1 MPTDRTATWYK
12 DAILYEVHIRSFYDA
27 NGDGIGD
34 FIGLTK
40 KLDYIAD
47 LGVTAIWLLPF
58 YPSPG
63 RDDGY
68 DIADY
73 LSINPDYGTMH
84 DFKQFLKQAHARGLK
99 VITELVLNHT
109 SDQHAWF
116 QRARRAPKGSSQRD
130 FYVWSDTPD
139 KYTQAR
145 IIFQD
150 TETSN
155 WTWDPLAKAYYWHR
169 FFSHQPDLNFEHPT
183 VKKEMFKVVDFWL
196 GLGVD
201 GLRLDAVPYLY
212 EAEGTNCENLPKTFA
227 FLQELRA
234 HVDRKFPNRML
245 LAEANQWPEDAARYF
260 RPDDTGPACH
270 MAFHFPVMPRLYMAL
285 RMEDRFP
292 IIDILEQT
300 PAIPETS
307 QWAIFLRNH
316 DELTLEMV
324 TDEERESMYRSF
336 APNPRARINL
346 GIRRRLAPLL
356 GNERRVIELLHTL
369 LFTLPGT
376 PVLYYGDEI
385 RMGDNIYLGDRN
397 GVRTPMQWSADRN
410 AGFSKT
416 NPQQLYLPVIID
428 PEYHYEAVNVENL
441 ECNPASF
448 LWWVRRA
455 IAVRKR
461 HDSFSRGTLRFV
473 QHANPH
479 VLAFIRSY
487 GDEAILVVVNLSR
500 FPQAVRLDLR
510 EYKRCT
516 PVELFSGNAF
526 PAIGLAGEEFYSLT
540 LTQHSSLLLQLE
552 RSAAERMAAQA
563 QPPLATLTLK
573 PGGFLDRAAKDEL
586 EASILPNY
594 LKRRGIIAS
603 RHRDLRRLELLE
615 ALPMGGH
622 GQPVWLFIIQLDRP
636 AGPSQYVHL
645 LVSAHFGQDAH
656 RHMDGREPLTLCRF
670 LTTPGEG
677 EDTGGGILREGW
689 PDHAPA
695 HTFLSHFSQSRTI
708 QASRGT
714 LEILRWRNGKDTS
727 LKALGEQAAAV
738 YQPLDQHMAR
748 VEMGDL
754 HLKIYSR
761 TEAGPRP
768 GVEMLKALQSLHHG
782 PSQRSHPA
790 VPELHGLLSYRPA
803 VSQTGPGRPVLMAM
817 LYRQPHAE
825 TSLADLCRNQLQAA
839 METLLSDRSALD
851 KPAPGASPLEIFTG
865 RAQPDAPAW
874 IPGFMLEL
882 FQRLG
887 EYMAGLHRALARPEL
902 GRTFVP
908 EPFSLLYQ
916 RSVFQSIQSGVKSAC
931 TTLEQQRPLLPEAV
945 QPLATALVGQRNRTI
960 QTLKRLATLQLDCIK
975 IRVHGACHL
984 DHLHFTGK
992 ELFLADLDGDESKSL
1007 SERALKRSCLR
1018 DMADLERSLWRLSH
1032 EQLAGLRTLRPE
1044 DAALLAPWV
1053 TVWTRTLLSHCLQAY
1068 LRGLEYPMQPAARL
1082 LPGRPEE
1089 AAFLFAAFVIDRRFQ
1104 EVAAAAVASSPATAA
1119 LLESTLALLEVV
1131 SADSTDAKT

>member
-1 MPTDRTATWYK
+1 MSLDRIATWYK
-12 DAILYEVHIRSFYDA
+12 DAIIYEVHIRSFFDA

-47 LGVTAIWLLPF
+47 LGVTAIWILPF

-73 LSINPDYGTMH
+73 LSINPDYGTMQ
-84 DFKQFLKQAHARGLK
+84 DFKRFLKQAHLRGLK

-116 QRARRAPKGSSQRD
+116 QRARRAPKGSSHRD

-150 TETSN
+150 TESSN
-155 WTWDPLAKAYYWHR
+155 WSWDPVAKAYYWHR
-169 FFSHQPDLNFEHPT
+169 FFSHQPDLNFAHPA
-183 VKKEMFKVVDFWL
+183 VRKEMFKVVDFWL

-212 EAEGTNCENLPKTFA
+212 EAEDTNCENLPKTFA

-234 HVDRKFPNRML
+234 HVDRRFPNRML

-260 RPDDTGPACH
+260 RPDDKGDACH

-292 IIDILEQT
+292 VMDILEQT
-300 PAIPETS
+300 PAIPEAS

-324 TDEERESMYRSF
+324 TDEERDSMYRSF

-346 GIRRRLAPLL
+346 GIRRRLAPLV
-356 GNERRVIELLHTL
+356 GNERRVIELLHIL

-428 PEYHYEAVNVENL
+428 PEYHYEAVNVENQ

-455 IAVRKR
+455 IAIRKR

-473 QHANPH
+473 PHANPH
-479 VLAFIRSY
+479 VLAYTRNY
-487 GDEAILVVVNLSR
+487 GDESILVVVNLSR
-500 FPQAVRLDLR
+500 FAQAVRLDLR
-510 EYKRCT
+510 EYKRCA

-526 PAIGLAGEEFYSLT
+526 PTVGQSGEELYTLT
-540 LTQHSSLLLQLE
+540 LTPHGALLLQLE
-552 RSAAERMAAQA
+552 RSAAERMRAQA
-563 QPPLATLTLK
+563 EPPLVPLALR
-573 PGGFLDRAAKDEL
+573 PGGFLDRADKDLL
-586 EASILPNY
+586 EEQVLPDY

-603 RHRDLRRLELLE
+603 RHRDVRRLELLE
-615 ALPMGGH
+615 ALPMGERD
-622 GQPVWLFIIQLDRP
+622 QPVWLLILRWDRP
-636 AGPSQYVHL
+636 AGPSTFLHL
-645 LVSAHFGQDAH
+645 LISAHFGQDAQRQLEEH
-656 RHMDGREPLTLCRF
+656 APLTLCRF
-670 LTTPGEG
+670 KGEAG
-677 EDTGGGILREGW
+677 QEGGMLREGW

-695 HTFLSHFSQSRTI
+695 QTFLRHFAQTRSI
-708 QASRGT
+708 QAARGVV
-714 LEILRWRNGKDTS
+714 EIQRLHHGSHKNGA
-727 LKALGEQAAAV
+727 LQALGAQAVAT
-738 YQPLDQHMAR
+738 YEPLPQHMAR

-754 HLKIYSR
+754 HLKIYGR

-768 GVEMLKALQSLHHG
+768 GAELLQALQGRG
-782 PSQRSHPA
+782 PT

-803 VSQTGPGRPVLMAM
+803 QGRPVVMAM
-817 LYRQPHAE
+817 LYRQPHTEAC
-825 TSLADLCRNQLQAA
+825 LADICRNQLQAA
-839 METLLSDRSALD
+839 LETLLSDRAALGQP
-851 KPAPGASPLEIFTG
+851 PAPRRYAAMFAEPQRPS
-865 RAQPDAPAW
+865 APAW
-874 IPGFMLEL
+874 IPGFMQEL

-887 EYMAGLHRALARPEL
+887 EYMASLHAALAEPGL
-902 GRTFVP
+902 GRGFTP
-908 EPFSLLYQ
+908 EPFSVLYQ
-916 RSVFQSIQSGVKSAC
+916 RSVFQSIQSGVKHGCAV
-931 TTLEQQRPLLPEAV
+931 LEQGQDQLPDEAAA
-945 QPLATALVGQRNRTI
+945 LAAALAGRRNEVIRHV
-960 QTLKRLATLQLDCIK
+960 KRLTDLQLDCLK
-975 IRVHGACHL
+975 IRIHGDCRL
-984 DHLHFTGK
+984 ETLRFTGK
-992 ELFLADLDGDESKSL
+992 DFFLADLDGDESKSL
-1007 SERALKRSCLR
+1007 SERAIKRNCLR
-1018 DMADLERSLWRLSH
+1018 DMADLERSLWRVSH
-1032 EQLAGLRTLRPE
+1032 ELLAGLRTLRPE
-1044 DAALLAPWV
+1044 DAQLLVPWV
-1053 TVWTRTLLSHCLQAY
+1053 EAWTRQLFGDCLQAY
-1068 LRGLEYPMQPAARL
+1068 LQALDYPARL
-1082 LPGRPEE
+1082 APSALLPSRPEN
-1089 AAFLFAAFVIDRRFQ
+1089 AAFLFGIFLTDRRVQ
-1104 EVAAAAVASSPATAA
+1104 EAANAVTRSTLATVESGSVAAAGAAYTTA
-1119 LLESTLALLEVV
+1119 LLASTLATLDEAA
-1131 SADSTDAKT
+1131 SEGTP

>member
-1 MPTDRTATWYK
+1 MSPDRIATWYK
-12 DAILYEVHIRSFYDA
+12 DALIYEVHIRSFNDA

-73 LSINPDYGTMH
+73 LSINPEYGTMQ
-84 DFKQFLKQAHARGLK
+84 DFKRFLRQAHLRGLK

-116 QRARRAPKGSSQRD
+116 QRARRAPKGSSHRD
-130 FYVWSDTPD
+130 YYVWSDTPD

-155 WTWDPLAKAYYWHR
+155 WSWDPVAKAYYWHR
-169 FFSHQPDLNFEHPT
+169 FFSHQPDLNFEHPA

-227 FLQELRA
+227 FLQALRA
-234 HVDRKFPNRML
+234 HVDRRFPNRML

-260 RPDDTGPACH
+260 RPDEAGEACH

-292 IIDILEQT
+292 VMDILEQT
-300 PAIPETS
+300 PAIPESS
-307 QWAIFLRNH
+307 QWAMFLRNH

-324 TDEERESMYRSF
+324 TDEERDSMYRSF

-346 GIRRRLAPLL
+346 GIRRRLAPLV
-356 GNERRVIELLHTL
+356 GNERRVIELLHIL

-410 AGFSKT
+410 AGFSKA

-428 PEYHYEAVNVENL
+428 PEYHYEAVNVENQ
-441 ECNPASF
+441 ESNPASF

-455 IAVRKR
+455 IAIRKR

-473 QHANPH
+473 PHANPH
-479 VLAFIRSY
+479 VLAYIRSY
-487 GDEAILVVVNLSR
+487 GDESILVVVNLSR
-500 FPQAVRLDLR
+500 FAQAVRLDLR

-516 PVELFSGNAF
+516 PLELFSGNPF
-526 PAIGLAGEEFYSLT
+526 PSIGQSGEELYTLT
-540 LTQHSSLLLQLE
+540 LTPHGALLLQLE
-552 RSAAERMAAQA
+552 HSTAERMRAQVE
-563 QPPLATLTLK
+563 PPLASLAIR
-573 PGGFLDRAAKDEL
+573 PGGFLDRAAKDVL
-586 EASILPNY
+586 EERVLPDY
-594 LKRRGIIAS
+594 LKRRGIITS

-615 ALPMGGH
+615 ALPMGERD
-622 GQPVWLFIIQLDRP
+622 QPVWLLILRWDP
-636 AGPSQYVHL
+636 PTGPSVFLHL
-645 LVSAHFGQDAH
+645 LVSAHFGQDAQRQLEEH
-656 RHMDGREPLTLCRF
+656 APLTLCRF
-670 LTTPGEG
+670 LSEPGQEMG
-677 EDTGGGILREGW
+677 MLREGW
-689 PDHAPA
+689 PDHTPA
-695 HTFLSHFSQSRTI
+695 QTFLRHFAQSRSI

-714 LEILRWRNGKDTS
+714 VEIQRLHQGPHKEGA
-727 LKALGEQAAAV
+727 LQALGGRAV
-738 YQPLDQHMAR
+738 ATYESLPQHMAR

-754 HLKIYSR
+754 HLKIYGR

-768 GVEMLKALQSLHHG
+768 GAEMLQALQGRG
-782 PSQRSHPA
+782 PL
-790 VPELHGLLSYRPA
+790 VPELHGLLTYRA
-803 VSQTGPGRPVLMAM
+803 IPGRPVLMAA

-825 TSLADLCRNQLQAA
+825 ACLTDMCRNQLQAVLEA
-839 METLLSDRSALD
+839 LLSDRASLAQP
-851 KPAPGASPLEIFTG
+851 PAPRRYAAIFTN
-865 RAQPDAPAW
+865 PEPTPPPAW
-874 IPGFMLEL
+874 VPGFVHDL
-882 FQRLG
+882 FLRLG
-887 EYMAGLHRALARPEL
+887 EYMACLHTTLAEPVL
-902 GRTFVP
+902 GRGFVP
-908 EPFSLLYQ
+908 EPFSVLYQ
-916 RSVFQSIQSGVKSAC
+916 RSVFQSIQSSVKNAC
-931 TTLEQQRPLLPEAV
+931 ASLDWHGPQQAEEVAALAATLAGRRNEAI
-945 QPLATALVGQRNRTI
+945 RH
-960 QTLKRLATLQLDCIK
+960 LKQLTNLQLDCLK
-975 IRVHGACHL
+975 IRIHGDCRL
-984 DHLHFTGK
+984 EMLRFTGK
-992 ELFLADLDGDESKSL
+992 ELFLADLDGDEARSL
-1007 SERALKRSCLR
+1007 SERAIKRNCLR
-1018 DMADLERSLWRLSH
+1018 DMADLERSLWRISH
-1032 EQLAGLRTLRPE
+1032 ELLTSLRTIRPE
-1044 DAALLAPWV
+1044 DATLLTPWV
-1053 TVWTRTLLSHCLQAY
+1053 DAWTRQLFGTCLQAY
-1068 LRGLEYPMQPAARL
+1068 LQTLDQPARRHHGGADL
-1082 LPGRPEE
+1082 LPSRAAE
-1089 AAFLFAAFVIDRRFQ
+1089 AAFLFQTFLMDRRFR
-1104 EVAAAAVASSPATAA
+1104 EIAIAMEGGPGTSCVAA
-1119 LLESTLALLEVV
+1119 LLASSLAMLDE
-1131 SADSTDAKT
+1131 AAQHTPT

>member
-1 MPTDRTATWYK
+1 MSLDRIATWYK
-12 DAILYEVHIRSFYDA
+12 DAIIYEVHIRSFFDA

-47 LGVTAIWLLPF
+47 LGVTAIWILPF

-73 LSINPDYGTMH
+73 LSINPDYGTMQ
-84 DFKQFLKQAHARGLK
+84 DFKRFLKQAHRRGLK

-116 QRARRAPKGSSQRD
+116 QRARRAPKGSSHRD

-150 TETSN
+150 TESSN
-155 WTWDPLAKAYYWHR
+155 WSWDPVAKAYYWHR
-169 FFSHQPDLNFEHPT
+169 FFSHQPDLNFEHPA
-183 VKKEMFKVVDFWL
+183 VRKEMFKVVDFWL

-212 EAEGTNCENLPKTFA
+212 EAEDTNCENLPKTFA

-234 HVDRKFPNRML
+234 HVDRRFPNRML

-260 RPDDTGPACH
+260 RPDDKGDACH

-292 IIDILEQT
+292 VMDILEQT
-300 PAIPETS
+300 PAIPEAS

-324 TDEERESMYRSF
+324 TDEERDSMYRSF

-346 GIRRRLAPLL
+346 GIRRRLAPLV
-356 GNERRVIELLHTL
+356 GNERRVIELLHIL

-428 PEYHYEAVNVENL
+428 PEYHYEAVNVENQ

-455 IAVRKR
+455 IAIRKR

-473 QHANPH
+473 PHANPH
-479 VLAFIRSY
+479 VLAYIRNY
-487 GDEAILVVVNLSR
+487 GDESILVVVNLSR
-500 FPQAVRLDLR
+500 FAQAVRLDLR
-510 EYKRCT
+510 EFKRCT

-526 PAIGLAGEEFYSLT
+526 PTVGQSGEEFYTLT
-540 LTQHSSLLLQLE
+540 LTPHGALLLQLE
-552 RSAAERMAAQA
+552 RSAAERMRAQA
-563 QPPLATLTLK
+563 EPPLVPLALK
-573 PGGFLDRAAKDEL
+573 PGGFLDRADKDVL
-586 EASILPNY
+586 EEQVLPDY

-603 RHRDLRRLELLE
+603 RHRDVRRLELLE
-615 ALPMGGH
+615 ALPMGERD
-622 GQPVWLFIIQLDRP
+622 QPVWLLILRWDRP
-636 AGPSQYVHL
+636 TGPSTFLHL
-645 LVSAHFGQDAH
+645 LISAHFGQDAQRQLEEH
-656 RHMDGREPLTLCRF
+656 PTLTLCRF
-670 LTTPGEG
+670 KGEAG
-677 EDTGGGILREGW
+677 QEGGMLREGW
-689 PDHAPA
+689 PDHTPA
-695 HTFLSHFSQSRTI
+695 QTFLRHFTQTRSI
-708 QASRGT
+708 QATRGVV
-714 LEILRWRNGKDTS
+714 EIQRLHHGSHKQDA
-727 LKALGEQAAAV
+727 LQALGAQAVAT
-738 YQPLDQHMAR
+738 YEPLPQHMAR

-754 HLKIYSR
+754 HLKIYGR

-768 GVEMLKALQSLHHG
+768 GAELLQALQGRG
-782 PSQRSHPA
+782 PT

-803 VSQTGPGRPVLMAM
+803 QGLPVVMAM

-825 TSLADLCRNQLQAA
+825 ACLADICRNQLQAA
-839 METLLSDRSALD
+839 LETLLSDRAALGQP
-851 KPAPGASPLEIFTG
+851 PAPRRYAAMFAEPQRPS
-865 RAQPDAPAW
+865 APAW
-874 IPGFMLEL
+874 IPGFMQEL
-882 FQRLG
+882 SQRLG
-887 EYMAGLHRALARPEL
+887 EYMACLHTTLAEPGL
-902 GRTFVP
+902 GRGFAP
-908 EPFSLLYQ
+908 EPFSVLYQ
-916 RSVFQSIQSGVKSAC
+916 RSVFQSIQSGVKHAC
-931 TTLEQQRPLLPEAV
+931 AVLEQGQDQLPDEAAA
-945 QPLATALVGQRNRTI
+945 LAAALAGRRNEVIRHV
-960 QTLKRLATLQLDCIK
+960 KRLTDLQLDCLK
-975 IRVHGACHL
+975 IRIHGDCRL
-984 DHLHFTGK
+984 ETLRFTGK
-992 ELFLADLDGDESKSL
+992 DFFLADLDGDESKSL
-1007 SERALKRSCLR
+1007 SERAIKRNCLR
-1018 DMADLERSLWRLSH
+1018 DMADLERSLWRVSH
-1032 EQLAGLRTLRPE
+1032 ELLAGLRTLRPE
-1044 DAALLAPWV
+1044 DAQLLVPWV
-1053 TVWTRTLLSHCLQAY
+1053 EAWTRQLFGDCLQAY
-1068 LRGLEYPMQPAARL
+1068 LQALDYPAQRAPGTL
-1082 LPGRPEE
+1082 LPSRPED
-1089 AAFLFAAFVIDRRFQ
+1089 AAFLFGMFLTDRRFQ
-1104 EVAAAAVASSPATAA
+1104 EAANAVTRSTLATVESGSVAAAGAAYTTA
-1119 LLESTLALLEVV
+1119 LLASTLAALDETTL
-1131 SADSTDAKT
+1131 DTPP